1 MLWNKVNYTADISYL
16 TNIFITEYDISKC
29 NINVLYTKGVI
40 NKNTYDYLYNA
51 ERMVRQTYVGKLQR
65 DDNSIVKI
73 LQSGIIEAKKMFFE
87 ANGIEDR
94 DVLSIKNDAV
104 FIINKKPKITKFG
117 LIEFVA
123 KGLYTSF
130 FKFRGME
137 IYYYYNNMSK
147 AEYIEVKGI
156 SEKNLAKH
164 EGYFL
169 QLLKDVF
176 YSIQVNGPEITLR
189 MIKDFYM
196 EYVNR
201 SLPIEY
207 YRKFDAYCNYHFICN
222 TMINTGFEAEY
233 VSESNKSLV
242 DITYNLNILMQLQ
255 KYVISMYFNKN
266 R

>member
-1 MLWNKVNYTADISYL
+1 MLWDKVNYTADISYL

-29 NINVLYTKGVI
+29 NINVLYTKGI
-40 NKNTYDYLYNA
+40 IDKSTYDYLYKA
-51 ERMVRQTYVGKLQR
+51 ERMVRQTFVGKLQK
-65 DDNSIVKI
+65 DNPKI
-73 LQSGIIEAKKMFFE
+73 ARALKDGIIEAKKILFE

-104 FIINKKPKITKFG
+104 FLINKKPKITKFG
-117 LIEFVA
+117 LIEFLP

-130 FKFRGME
+130 FKFRGIE
-137 IYYYYNNMSK
+137 VYYYYNNVNKM
-147 AEYIEVKGI
+147 EYIEVKGI
-156 SEKNLAKH
+156 SEENLAKH

-176 YSIQVNGPEITLR
+176 YSIQINGPEISLR

-196 EYVNR
+196 DYITKK
-201 SLPIEY
+201 LPIEY
-207 YRKFDAYCNYHFICN
+207 YRKFDTGSNYHYICN

-233 VSESNKSLV
+233 VSEQYKDV
-242 DITYNLNILMQLQ
+242 IDISYNLDILTQLQ
-255 KYVISMYFNKN
+255 RYVVSMYFNKN